1 MTIRVFTGF
10 PTAFHTVDALLLFW
24 ISLHLMQ
31 KSWRWLA
38 LRRQSA
44 V

>member
-10 PTAFHTVDALLLFW
+10 PAAFHTVDALLLFW